1 MATNGSM
8 CLDEKKKRSRVV
20 VAADES
26 SKSKKVADR
35 SKSPRLS
42 DDEEFQSAAP
52 TQDQQIEELK
62 GEIEKL
68 QARVRD
74 LEKQVDEKAEL
85 ETEVEILKEQVD
97 ELTGSVESLED
108 LNQVLTVKEFQHNDE
123 LQEARKVL
131 IQEIGEIG
139 ESSCTATEL
148 LEIGESSS
156 NSQCLVGIKRMG
168 ELHSK
173 PFCDA
178 LKDICSSSSE
188 DRFSDQSVLLCN
200 FWEQM
205 LKDPLWHPFK
215 VALVDGKHREL
226 LDEED
231 KLLKGLKN
239 AWGKEAYST
248 VVNALLELNEYNPN
262 GRYPVQELWNFEENR
277 RATVNEGVAALAHH
291 LRMYH
296 PNGRHPLQELW
307 NFEGLF
313 HPTNTTSMG
322 RNS

>member
-1 MATNGSM
+1 MATDGSL
-8 CLDEKKKRSRVV
+8 CLDEKKKKRSRVV
-20 VAADES
+20 VAADRTTRSRKE
-26 SKSKKVADR
+26 ADR
-35 SKSPRLS
+35 SNSSRLLE
-42 DDEEFQSAAP
+42 DEEFQNAAP
-52 TQDQQIEELK
+52 TQDQLVEELK
-62 GEIEKL
+62 GEMEKL
-68 QARVRD
+68 EARVRE

-85 ETEVEILKEQVD
+85 EIEVEILKEQVD
-97 ELTGSVESLED
+97 ELTESVESLED
-108 LNQVLTVKEFQHNDE
+108 LNQVLTVQELQHNDE

-148 LEIGESSS
+148 QEIGESSS
-156 NSQCLVGIKRMG
+156 KCLVGIKRMG

-215 VALVDGKHREL
+215 VALVDGKHQEL

-239 AWGKEAYST
+239 SWGEEAYST

-277 RATVNEGVAALAHH
+277 RATVDEGVEALADH

-296 PNGRHPLQELW
+296 P
-307 NFEGLF
+307 
-313 HPTNTTSMG
+313 TNTTTTR
-322 RNS
+322 RNLEKTGKKA